1 MKRSPP
7 ASERAR
13 KPSKGPWSVVK
24 AHDDGRAIVYKR
36 GLGEVAAFELA
47 GVMRD
52 RMSDADVGLGWNYV
66 ARFAARSRPSKTP
79 LPRGTTSR
87 RRVVL

>member
-1 MKRSPP
+1 M
-7 ASERAR
+7 
-13 KPSKGPWSVVK
+13 VK
-24 AHDDGRAIVYKR
+24 YHDDGRAIVYKR
-36 GLGEVAAFELA
+36 GLPEAAAFELA
-47 GVMRD
+47 GHMRD
-52 RMSDADVGLGWNYV
+52 KLSDADVGLGWDYK